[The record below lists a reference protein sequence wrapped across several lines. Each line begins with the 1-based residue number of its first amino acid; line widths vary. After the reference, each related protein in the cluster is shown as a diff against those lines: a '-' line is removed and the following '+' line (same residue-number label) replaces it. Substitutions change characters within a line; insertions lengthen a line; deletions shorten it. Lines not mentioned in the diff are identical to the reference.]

1 MRRIRAVLMFM
12 LISVLA
18 PVALGQD
25 FPRKPMRLIMPNAP
39 GSSIDFLGRI
49 AAQKLGDAL
58 GEQMLVENRAG
69 AGGAIG
75 MESVKTAAPDGY
87 TLLAASTAAMS
98 IIPNLRSNLPYD
110 PLKDYAFVS
119 TYALTPNALVVNP
132 SLPVESARELI
143 EYLKSR
149 PGATNMA
156 SAGPGSQSHLA
167 GVLFMQMAGIESVHV
182 PYKGGG
188 PSVQSVVA
196 GESQWTITPV
206 PAVIGQV
213 RQGQL
218 RMLAQTL
225 PERSA
230 QFPGVAALAETV
242 PGYTFSGWTGLL
254 APRGT
259 PQPVIDKL
267 RAAVLKVAAAP
278 DFREQVTNQGAVVQ
292 TSTPEEFAQ
301 LVAAELEAMGRAVK
315 AANLKVE

>member
-1 MRRIRAVLMFM
+1 MRPE
-12 LISVLA
+12 LA
-18 PVALGQD
+18 D
-25 FPRKPMRLIMPNAP
+25 FW
-39 GSSIDFLGRI
+39 
-49 AAQKLGDAL
+49 
-58 GEQMLVENRAG
+58 
-69 AGGAIG
+69 
-75 MESVKTAAPDGY
+75 TA
-87 TLLAASTAAMS
+87 
-98 IIPNLRSNLPYD
+98 RQ
-110 PLKDYAFVS
+110 AF
-119 TYALTPNALVVNP
+119 
-132 SLPVESARELI
+132 ER
-143 EYLKSR
+143 
-149 PGATNMA
+149 
-156 SAGPGSQSHLA
+156 GPGQGQL
-167 GVLFMQMAGIESVHV
+167 V
-182 PYKGGG
+182 
-188 PSVQSVVA
+188 
-196 GESQWTITPV
+196 
-206 PAVIGQV
+206 QV

-267 RAAVLKVAAAP
+267 RAAVLRVAAMP